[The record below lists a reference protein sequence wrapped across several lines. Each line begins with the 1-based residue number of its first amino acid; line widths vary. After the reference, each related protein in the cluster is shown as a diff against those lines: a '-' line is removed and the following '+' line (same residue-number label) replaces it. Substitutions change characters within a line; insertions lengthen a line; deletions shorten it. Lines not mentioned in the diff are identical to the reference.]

1 MRRRSSRAGTA
12 AESTFLPSGWE
23 SMSKSSVLTKKGIK
37 IRTIRAE
44 DIPQIVVIQESIVK
58 KKVSKKWVQMV
69 EAHLQKKEGIGF
81 VASKGGEIVGL
92 IIGEIKGEGFGLEQ
106 SGWIEVVEVHP
117 KQMGIGIGRAL
128 ADKLFHFFK
137 KKGIHDIYTTVRWD
151 AGDMLSF
158 FKAIGFDRS
167 PFINLRKHLD

>member
-1 MRRRSSRAGTA
+1 M
-12 AESTFLPSGWE
+12 L
-23 SMSKSSVLTKKGIK
+23 KSSGLTKKGIK
-37 IRTIRAE
+37 TRTIRAE
-44 DIPQIVVIQESIVK
+44 DVPQIVGIQESIIK

-69 EAHLQKKEGIGF
+69 EEHLRKQEGVGF
-81 VASKGGEIVGL
+81 VSSKGGQVVGF

-106 SGWIEVVEVHP
+106 SGWIEIVGIHP
-117 KQMGIGIGRAL
+117 RHMGTGIGRAL
-128 ADKLFHFFK
+128 AEKLFQFFK
-137 KKGIHDIYTTVRWD
+137 KEGIRDIHTVVRWD

>member
-1 MRRRSSRAGTA
+1 M
-12 AESTFLPSGWE
+12 E
-23 SMSKSSVLTKKGIK
+23 KGIK
-37 IRTIRAE
+37 IRKIRAE
-44 DIPQIVVIQESIVK
+44 DVSEIVAIQESILQ

-69 EAHLQKKEGIGF
+69 EHRLKKQEALGF
-81 VASKGGEIVGL
+81 VALKDGRVVGF

-106 SGWIEVVEVHP
+106 SGWIEVVGVHP
-117 KQMGIGIGRAL
+117 RQMGVGIGRIL
-128 ADKLFHFFK
+128 AAKLFAFFRK
-137 KKGIHDIYTTVRWD
+137 EGIQDIHTVVRWD

>member
-1 MRRRSSRAGTA
+1 
-12 AESTFLPSGWE
+12 
-23 SMSKSSVLTKKGIK
+23 LTEKKMEKGIK
-37 IRTIRAE
+37 IRKIRAE
-44 DIPQIVVIQESIVK
+44 DVSEIVAIQESIMQ

-69 EAHLQKKEGIGF
+69 EDHLKKQEGVGF
-81 VASKGGEIVGL
+81 VASKDGRVVGF

-106 SGWIEVVEVHP
+106 SGWIEMVGVHP
-117 KQMGIGIGRAL
+117 RQMGVGIGRIL
-128 ADKLFHFFK
+128 AEKLFAFFRK
-137 KKGIHDIYTTVRWD
+137 EGIRDIHTVVRWD